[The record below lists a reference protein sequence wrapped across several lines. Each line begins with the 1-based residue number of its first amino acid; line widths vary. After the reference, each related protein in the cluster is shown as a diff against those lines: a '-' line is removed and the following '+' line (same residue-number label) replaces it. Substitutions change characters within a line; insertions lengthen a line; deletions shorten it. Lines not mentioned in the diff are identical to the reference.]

1 VILWFAGGAC
11 LAVLLVFGD
20 SRIDYRLVV
29 AGALLPDLP
38 LRLTPLHSLLAPVAL
53 MLAVMLVAR
62 RRLTQR
68 RLLAV
73 PIGMFMHLV
82 LDGMWTRAH
91 VFWWPLFGWSAAGGR
106 LPSLDRPVW
115 ALAVEEAVGLAALL
129 WVFASRPPIRTRS
142 GADSELQGG
151 EGGEGPAC

>member
-1 VILWFAGGAC
+1 MILWFAGGAC
-11 LAVLLVFGD
+11 LAVLVVFGD

-29 AGALLPDLP
+29 VGALVPDLA

-53 MLAVMLVAR
+53 MLAVMLTTR
-62 RRLTQR
+62 RRLVQR

-82 LDGMWTRAH
+82 LDGMFTRAKT
-91 VFWWPLFGWSAAGGR
+91 FWWPLFGWSTGVGGR

-115 ALAVEEAVGLAALL
+115 LLVVEEAAGLVALL
-129 WVFASRPPIRTRS
+129 WVWSARQSPRTLS
-142 GADSELQGG
+142 GADSELQD
-151 EGGEGPAC
+151 GEGPAC